1 MGKKGDDDKR
11 EKSRSSNGRLS
22 PTPTMSREKKR
33 KQSGENMPKKME
45 AEKLGSSSENE
56 TSSYTVEQVG
66 TIGLQVLEHIKM
78 YRDRQKRL
86 LAAPFQT
93 LPSRKDHPKYYKLIK
108 QPIDLRSIE
117 EKSREASYTTIEEL
131 SADLLL
137 VFSNAKEYNDEL
149 SQIYRDAQVLEDF
162 TLDCLKNSRAEMS
175 SKRKRPESHMDIE
188 SLTSLLDEIHARLL
202 GLTDRQ

>member
-1 MGKKGDDDKR
+1 MGKKGD
-11 EKSRSSNGRLS
+11 EKHGKARSSNERVS
-22 PTPTMSREKKR
+22 TPTGGSREKKR
-33 KQSGENMPKKME
+33 KLPQETMIE
-45 AEKLGSSSENE
+45 EVETEKLGFSSENE
-56 TSSYTVEQVG
+56 IPYTAEQVG
-66 TIGLQVLEHIKM
+66 TIGLQVLERIRI

-93 LPSRKDHPKYYKLIK
+93 LPPRKDHPKYYKLIK

-117 EKSREASYTTIEEL
+117 EKLKETSYTSIEEL

-162 TLDCLKNSRAEMS
+162 TLDCLKKSKAKLS

-188 SLTSLLDEIHARLL
+188 FLTNLLNEIHSRILS
-202 GLTDRQ
+202 LTDRQ